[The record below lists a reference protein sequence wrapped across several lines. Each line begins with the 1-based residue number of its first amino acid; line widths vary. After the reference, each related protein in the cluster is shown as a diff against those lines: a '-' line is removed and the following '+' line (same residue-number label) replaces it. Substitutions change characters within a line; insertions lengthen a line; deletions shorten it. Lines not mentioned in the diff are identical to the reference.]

1 MEERERA
8 NEEVE
13 EEIWSWGAGTEG
25 QLGTGKLEDD
35 HLPHRLLRF
44 NSSAPISVLSCGGA
58 HAIALTTGG
67 RVLTWGRGSCG
78 QLGHGEMVNSLQPQP
93 VQFFEGLFVT
103 HVSAGWNH
111 SGFVTDTGCLF
122 TCGDGSFGQLGHG
135 DYESHSFPVL
145 LPYFDSKPV
154 EQVACGMR
162 HSLVLLKGHSG
173 DRIYG
178 FGSGKRGQLGI
189 STEKIG
195 SICLPQTTIGL
206 EGIKICSIHANGDH
220 SAALSADGRL
230 YTWGRGYTSRSDAY
244 NPQLLGSS
252 LSFVQAALGWNHALL
267 LTGEGEVYML
277 GGKHHGTLGESH
289 KMDLIKHLSENS
301 EEAVLGKI
309 PGLNG
314 INVMRITA
322 GAEHSALVTENG
334 SVMTWGWGEHGQLGL
349 GSTSNQTSPHVV
361 KLGHKLH
368 NTDSRTEVS
377 CGSGFTL
384 AVRTRHLP
392 HSDLIYLHLDRQP
405 KCCVPLGS
413 QMDGTVF
420 SSYSITFT
428 DSLCP
433 MKNMGGPQYD
443 EIRMRFNRWR
453 WCISVRRACISPLPV
468 TDRESIRWCLKLK
481 TVI

>member
-1 MEERERA
+1 MRSQKFQVTMEGKERA

-25 QLGTGKLEDD
+25 QLGIGKLEDD
-35 HLPHRLLRF
+35 HLPHKLLRF
-44 NSSAPISVLSCGGA
+44 NSSAPISLLSCGGA

-122 TCGDGSFGQLGHG
+122 TCGDGSFGQLGRG

-195 SICLPQTTIGL
+195 SICRPQTTIGL
-206 EGIKICSIHANGDH
+206 EGVKIYSIHANGDH
-220 SAALSADGRL
+220 SAALSGRSWMESCFTINSIL
-230 YTWGRGYTSRSDAY
+230 A
-244 NPQLLGSS
+244 
-252 LSFVQAALGWNHALL
+252 
-267 LTGEGEVYML
+267 GEGEVYML
-277 GGKHHGTLGESH
+277 GGTHHGTLGESH

-301 EEAVLGKI
+301 EETVLGKI
-309 PGLNG
+309 PGLNR
-314 INVMRITA
+314 IKVVRITA

-334 SVMTWGWGEHGQLGL
+334 LVMTWGWGEHGQLGL
-349 GSTSNQTSPHVV
+349 GSTSNQTSPQVV

-368 NTDSRTEVS
+368 NTDSRTEVY

-392 HSDLIYLHLDRQP
+392 RQ
-405 KCCVPLGS
+405 
-413 QMDGTVF
+413 T
-420 SSYSITFT
+420 
-428 DSLCP
+428 
-433 MKNMGGPQYD
+433 
-443 EIRMRFNRWR
+443 
-453 WCISVRRACISPLPV
+453 
-468 TDRESIRWCLKLK
+468 
-481 TVI
+481 

>member
-1 MEERERA
+1 MRSQKFQVTMEGKERA

-25 QLGTGKLEDD
+25 QLGIGKLEDD
-35 HLPHRLLRF
+35 HLPHKLLRF
-44 NSSAPISVLSCGGA
+44 NSSAPISLLSCGGA

-122 TCGDGSFGQLGHG
+122 TCGDGSFGQLGRG

-195 SICLPQTTIGL
+195 SICRPQTTIGL
-206 EGIKICSIHANGDH
+206 EGVKIYSIHANGDH

-277 GGKHHGTLGESH
+277 GGTHHGTLGESH

-301 EEAVLGKI
+301 EETVLGKI
-309 PGLNG
+309 PGLNR
-314 INVMRITA
+314 IKVVRITA

-334 SVMTWGWGEHGQLGL
+334 LVMTWGWGEHGQLGL
-349 GSTSNQTSPHVV
+349 GSTSNQTSPQVV

-368 NTDSRTEVS
+368 NTDSRTEVY

-392 HSDLIYLHLDRQP
+392 RQ
-405 KCCVPLGS
+405 
-413 QMDGTVF
+413 T
-420 SSYSITFT
+420 
-428 DSLCP
+428 
-433 MKNMGGPQYD
+433 
-443 EIRMRFNRWR
+443 
-453 WCISVRRACISPLPV
+453 
-468 TDRESIRWCLKLK
+468 
-481 TVI
+481 